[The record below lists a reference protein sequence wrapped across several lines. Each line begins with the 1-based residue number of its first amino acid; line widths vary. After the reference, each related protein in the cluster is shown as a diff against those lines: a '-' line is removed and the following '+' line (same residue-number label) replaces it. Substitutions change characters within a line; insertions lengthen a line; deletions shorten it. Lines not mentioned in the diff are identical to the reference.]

1 MLRCSK
7 SRLPHTVRPKVSD
20 RHAVSEK
27 TTHSFSTCATVAW
40 IGIEV
45 GASSVAATQ
54 PGCALLNKDSAVMS
68 PYVTC

>member
-7 SRLPHTVRPKVSD
+7 SRLPHTVRPNVSD

-40 IGIEV
+40 IGVEI
-45 GASSVAATQ
+45 GARSVAAAQ
-54 PGCALLNKDSAVMS
+54 PGYALLNKDLAAMS